1 MYGFIVLLIRAS
13 YWSSSRTAGGPL
25 SSPGPRSGTPNV
37 SNSQIVSIVDDD
49 ASVRGAMESLVRSL
63 GLVAFAFESA
73 EDFLGS
79 PRVDDSDCLITD
91 VQMPGMTGLEL
102 QDRLIARGSRIPII
116 FITAFPEKAARCR
129 AKAGGAVAFLEKP
142 FAGGAMIEVLRRALA
157 AYSR

>member
-1 MYGFIVLLIRAS
+1 MLVFVAHLWRLALGAR
-13 YWSSSRTAGGPL
+13 RTKWK
-25 SSPGPRSGTPNV
+25 SKV

-73 EDFLGS
+73 EDFLRS

-91 VQMPGMTGLEL
+91 LQMPGTSGLDL

-116 FITAFPEKAARCR
+116 FITAFPEKAVRCR
-129 AKAGGAVAFLEKP
+129 AEAGGAVAFLEKP
-142 FAGGAMIEVLRRALA
+142 FGAGAMIEVLRRALA
-157 AYSR
+157 A